1 MGSLQQVVEELKK
14 AERLVLMSHVLPDG
28 DCIGS
33 MLALGKALRAL
44 GKEVTMVNSDPI
56 PEYLSFLPSAELV
69 RLPEEVREWP
79 SLAVCLD
86 CSDTA
91 RLGEGLAG
99 LVRDK
104 TIVNIDHH
112 VSNTRFGAWNYVE
125 PDAAATG
132 QIVADII
139 DALGVPW
146 DRELAV
152 LIYTALATDTGSFQ
166 YSNTTVS
173 VHLLAAKL
181 IGTGLDVAAIN
192 QNLYETKSL
201 AAIKL
206 LGRALDRL
214 EMTPDGRVAWITLDR
229 ATLLRLGAKD
239 EHTEGI
245 INFTRAINTV
255 ELGMLFREIA
265 PGKVKVGL
273 RSKQLVD
280 VNRLAAIFGGGGH
293 YRAAGFVIEGE
304 LDKVVPRVISRAKEF
319 VEALDGRD
327 N

>member
-1 MGSLQQVVEELKK
+1 MDLLHQVVEKLQKTG
-14 AERLVLMSHVLPDG
+14 RLVLLSHVLPDG

-56 PEYLSFLPSAELV
+56 PEYLTFLPLAETV
-69 RLPEEVREWP
+69 RLPEEVKDWP
-79 SLAVCLD
+79 SVAVCLD
-86 CSDTA
+86 CSDMA
-91 RLGEGLAG
+91 RLGEGLSA

-104 TIVNIDHH
+104 TLVNIDHH
-112 VSNTRFGAWNYVE
+112 VSNTQFGAVNYVH

-132 QIVADII
+132 QLVADII

-146 DRELAV
+146 DRELGV
-152 LIYTALATDTGSFQ
+152 LIYTAIATDTGSFQ
-166 YSNTTVS
+166 YSSTTVS

-181 IGTGLDVAAIN
+181 IGTGLDVAAVN
-192 QNLYETKSL
+192 QSLYETKSL
-201 AAIKL
+201 ASVKL

-214 EMTPDGRVAWITLDR
+214 EMTPDHRVAWISLDR
-229 ATLLRLGAKD
+229 ATLQRLGAKD

-245 INFTRAINTV
+245 INFTRAIDTV
-255 ELGMLFREIA
+255 EVGMLFREIA

-280 VNRLAAIFGGGGH
+280 VNKLAAVFGGGGH
-293 YRAAGFVIEGE
+293 QRAAGCLIEGE
-304 LDKVVPRVISRAKEF
+304 LGQVVPRVISIAKEF
-319 VEALDGRD
+319 VEALDERHY
-327 N
+327 